1 MAARSARSRRR
12 CRVIGFLNSE
22 TPADTRRLPPSFRQ
36 GLSAGRCLKAKE
48 PREGTQGSLC
58 ARRVA
63 LIVGSRRRAIS
74 RRRTPARRTPGR
86 HTPAL
91 LGDNARKVRTL
102 RQRPEN
108 IGSHRTAWSALEDSF
123 N

>member
-48 PREGTQGSLC
+48 SREGTQGSLC

-74 RRRTPARRTPGR
+74 RRRTPGR

-91 LGDNARKVRTL
+91 PGDNARKVRTL
-102 RQRPEN
+102 RQKPEN
-108 IGSHRTAWSALEDSF
+108 IGSHRTAWWARQDSF